1 MNKNI
6 ADWIMEIVERNVE
19 AHYTQNNRLGIW
31 EEERLN
37 SFSGAEAHISRLIY
51 RRNRKEGGSERGRE
65 GRREG
70 GREGGREEGR
80 EGGREGGEE
89 RYQKQTNV

>member
-51 RRNRKEGGSERGRE
+51 RRNRKEEVRPLLVNSEL
-65 GRREG
+65 
-70 GREGGREEGR
+70 
-80 EGGREGGEE
+80 
-89 RYQKQTNV
+89 YCKNI